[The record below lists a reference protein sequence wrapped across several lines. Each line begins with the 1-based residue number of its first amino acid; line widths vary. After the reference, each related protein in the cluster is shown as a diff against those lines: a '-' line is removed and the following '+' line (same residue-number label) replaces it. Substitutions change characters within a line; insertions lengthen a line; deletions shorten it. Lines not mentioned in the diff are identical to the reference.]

1 MPKPLLAPLCL
12 LVSLSSSLAIADEII
27 IPIASQGSYL
37 GQLERP
43 ALGQRSQQVI
53 DRFGEPVTRHRATGE
68 PPISRW
74 DYADF
79 SVYFENDVVL
89 HSVLKHRRADSVD
102 APAAN

>member
-1 MPKPLLAPLCL
+1 M
-12 LVSLSSSLAIADEII
+12 ADDII

-43 ALGQRSQQVI
+43 ALGQKRQQVI
-53 DRFGEPVTRHRATGE
+53 ARFGEPTIRHPATGE

-89 HSVLKHRRADSVD
+89 HSVLKHRRADTVTNS
-102 APAAN
+102 PAEN